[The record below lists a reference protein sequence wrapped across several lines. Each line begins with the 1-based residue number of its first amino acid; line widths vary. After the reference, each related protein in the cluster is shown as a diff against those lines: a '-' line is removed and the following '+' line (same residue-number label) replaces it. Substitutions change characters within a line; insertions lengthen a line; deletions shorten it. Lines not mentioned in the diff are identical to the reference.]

1 MKFWKKILLENQL
14 KTMKNRIN
22 KAEALKLLENN
33 NILELG
39 QLANK
44 KRQEFHPDN
53 ESVTFV
59 VDRNINYTNICTC
72 KCKFCAFHK
81 DKDEKGTYV
90 LDYEVIKRKID
101 ELVSVNGTQLLLQG
115 GLNPDIS
122 LEYYLELIKNLRKD
136 CPDLTIHSFSPSEI
150 SFIAKNNNL
159 SPQKLLEMFIEC
171 GLSSIPGGGAEIL
184 CDEIRQKISP
194 NKISSQ
200 EWLDI
205 MGIAHNLGL
214 KTTATMVFGFGESY
228 GHIVEHLLKIRDL
241 QDKTGGFSAFIPWT
255 FAPFEGYSS
264 RFSNNDLLSP
274 PPCPPPQGGGRIV
287 GEGAKPPPLDT
298 PYNNLINKKG
308 ERVAVGD
315 GKRAQNKT
323 LAPSLLGRGLG
334 VGYEKQLF
342 NTTAHDYL
350 KILAVSR
357 LVLDNIPNIQ
367 ASWVTQGLKIA
378 QLSLR
383 FGANDFG
390 GTMLEENVVRAA
402 GVSNKTT
409 INEIVENIQKAGF
422 KAAQRNTA
430 YEILRNF

>member
-1 MKFWKKILLENQL
+1 M
-14 KTMKNRIN
+14 RIN

-33 NILELG
+33 NILEPG
-39 QLANK
+39 QLADE

-53 ESVTFV
+53 EPVTFV

-81 DKDEKGTYV
+81 DKDEKGSYV
-90 LDYEVIKRKID
+90 LDYETIKRKID
-101 ELVSVNGTQLLLQG
+101 ELVSVGGTQLLLQG
-115 GLNPDIS
+115 GLNPDIP
-122 LEYYLELIKNLRKD
+122 LYYYLELVKNLRKD
-136 CPDLTIHSFSPSEI
+136 FPSLTIHSFSPSEI
-150 SFIAKNNNL
+150 SFIAKNNKL
-159 SPQKLLEMFIEC
+159 TPGKLLEIFIDC

-205 MGIAHNLGL
+205 MEIAHGLGL
-214 KTTATMVFGFGESY
+214 KTTATMVFGFGEKY
-228 GHIVEHLLKIRDL
+228 EHVVDHLFKIREL

-255 FAPFEGYSS
+255 FA
-264 RFSNNDLLSP
+264 SNVVIP
-274 PPCPPPQGGGRIV
+274 
-287 GEGAKPPPLDT
+287 
-298 PYNNLINKKG
+298 NLIRNLSN
-308 ERVAVGD
+308 EELLHES
-315 GKRAQNKT
+315 QNGQI
-323 LAPSLLGRGLG
+323 L
-334 VGYEKQLF
+334 KQVQRDSS
-342 NTTAHDYL
+342 TTAHDYL

-390 GTMLEENVVRAA
+390 GTMLEENVVKAA
-402 GVSNKTT
+402 GIANRTT
-409 INEIVENIQKAGF
+409 ICEIIDNIKKAGF
-422 KAAQRNTA
+422 KAAQRNTT
-430 YEILRNF
+430 YEILRHF

>member
-1 MKFWKKILLENQL
+1 M
-14 KTMKNRIN
+14 RIN

-39 QLANK
+39 QLADE

-53 ESVTFV
+53 EPVTFV

-81 DKDEKGTYV
+81 DKDEKGSYV
-90 LDYEVIKRKID
+90 LDYGIIKRKID
-101 ELVSVNGTQLLLQG
+101 ELISVGGTQLLLQG

-136 CPDLTIHSFSPSEI
+136 FPNLTIHSFSPSEI

-159 SPQKLLEMFIEC
+159 TPKKLLEMFIEC

-200 EWLDI
+200 KWLDI
-205 MGIAHNLGL
+205 IEIAHNLSL

-228 GHIVEHLLKIRDL
+228 EHIVEHLLKIRNL
-241 QDKTGGFSAFIPWT
+241 QDKTGGFTAFIPWT
-255 FAPFEGYSS
+255 FVSSPAVIARSEATWQSMQMTNQDRLLCKPFGLPL
-264 RFSNNDLLSP
+264 NDN
-274 PPCPPPQGGGRIV
+274 G
-287 GEGAKPPPLDT
+287 
-298 PYNNLINKKG
+298 
-308 ERVAVGD
+308 
-315 GKRAQNKT
+315 
-323 LAPSLLGRGLG
+323 
-334 VGYEKQLF
+334 
-342 NTTAHDYL
+342 TTAYDYL

-390 GTMLEENVVRAA
+390 GTMLEENVVKAA
-402 GVSNKTT
+402 GVANKTT
-409 INEIVENIQKAGF
+409 IDEIIDNIQKAGF
-422 KAAQRNTA
+422 KAAQRNTK
-430 YEILRNF
+430 YKILRNF

>member
-1 MKFWKKILLENQL
+1 M
-14 KTMKNRIN
+14 RIN

-39 QLANK
+39 QLADE
-44 KRQEFHPDN
+44 KRQEFHPDS
-53 ESVTFV
+53 EPVTFV

-81 DKDEKGTYV
+81 DKDEKGAYV
-90 LDYEVIKRKID
+90 LDYEIIKRKID
-101 ELVSVNGTQLLLQG
+101 ELISVGGTQLLLQG
-115 GLNPDIS
+115 GLNPDIP
-122 LEYYLELIKNLRKD
+122 LEYYLELITNLRKD
-136 CPDLTIHSFSPSEI
+136 FKDLTIHSFSPSEI

-159 SPQKLLEMFIEC
+159 TPQKLLEMFIEC

-205 MGIAHNLGL
+205 MEIAHNLGL
-214 KTTATMVFGFGESY
+214 KTTATMVFGFGENY
-228 GHIVEHLLKIRDL
+228 EHVVEHLFKIRDL
-241 QDKTGGFSAFIPWT
+241 QDKTGDFTAFIPWT

-264 RFSNNDLLSP
+264 PLAQELTNCHPEEEQSDNV
-274 PPCPPPQGGGRIV
+274 RI
-287 GEGAKPPPLDT
+287 
-298 PYNNLINKKG
+298 Y
-308 ERVAVGD
+308 
-315 GKRAQNKT
+315 
-323 LAPSLLGRGLG
+323 PSLDSSANSKLDRLPRR
-334 VGYEKQLF
+334 LF
-342 NTTAHDYL
+342 EAPRNDNITLVSLAMTKKFSTTAHDYL

-390 GTMLEENVVRAA
+390 GTMLEENVVKAA
-402 GVSNKTT
+402 GVSNRTT
-409 INEIVENIQKAGF
+409 IDEIIENIQKAGF
-422 KAAQRNTA
+422 EAAQRNTA
-430 YEILRNF
+430 YEILRRF

>member
-1 MKFWKKILLENQL
+1 MRICKEKVLKF
-14 KTMKNRIN
+14 
-22 KAEALKLLENN
+22 LENN

-39 QLANK
+39 QLADE
-44 KRQEFHPDN
+44 KRQGFHPNDKP
-53 ESVTFV
+53 VTFV

-81 DKDEKGTYV
+81 DKGEKGSYV
-90 LDYEVIKRKID
+90 LDYEAIKRKID

-115 GLNPDIS
+115 GLNPDIP

-136 CPDLTIHSFSPSEI
+136 FVNLTIHSFSPSEI

-159 SPQKLLEMFIEC
+159 TPEKLLEIFIEC

-184 CDEIRQKISP
+184 CDEVRQKISP

-205 MGIAHNLGL
+205 METAHNLGL

-228 GHIVEHLLKIRDL
+228 EHIAEHLLKIRDL
-241 QDKTGGFSAFIPWT
+241 QDKTGGFTAFIPWT
-255 FAPFEGYSS
+255 FASFEGYSS
-264 RFSNNDLLSP
+264 KLNN
-274 PPCPPPQGGGRIV
+274 Q
-287 GEGAKPPPLDT
+287 KHF
-298 PYNNLINKKG
+298 
-308 ERVAVGD
+308 
-315 GKRAQNKT
+315 
-323 LAPSLLGRGLG
+323 
-334 VGYEKQLF
+334 F

-350 KILAVSR
+350 KILSVSR

-390 GTMLEENVVRAA
+390 GTMLEENVVKAA
-402 GVSNKTT
+402 GVANRTT
-409 INEIVENIQKAGF
+409 IDEIINNIQKAGF
-422 KAAQRNTA
+422 KAAERNTN
-430 YEILRNF
+430 YEILLCHSERPTGA

>member
-1 MKFWKKILLENQL
+1 M
-14 KTMKNRIN
+14 RIN
-22 KAEALKLLENN
+22 KAEALKLIENN

-39 QLANK
+39 QLADQ

-53 ESVTFV
+53 EPVTFV

-81 DKDEKGTYV
+81 DKDEKGSYV
-90 LDYEVIKRKID
+90 LDYEVIKRKIN
-101 ELVSVNGTQLLLQG
+101 ELISVDGTQLLLQG
-115 GLNPDIS
+115 GLNPDIP
-122 LEYYLELIKNLRKD
+122 LEYYLELVKNLRKD
-136 CPDLTIHSFSPSEI
+136 FPNLTIHSFSPSEI

-159 SPQKLLEMFIEC
+159 SPKKLLEMFIEC

-205 MGIAHNLGL
+205 MEIAHNMGL
-214 KTTATMVFGFGESY
+214 KTTATMVFGFGEDY
-228 GHIVEHLLKIRDL
+228 EHIIEHLLKIRDL
-241 QDKTGGFSAFIPWT
+241 QDKTGGFTAFIPWT
-255 FAPFEGYSS
+255 FAPFKGYSS
-264 RFSNNDLLSP
+264 EL
-274 PPCPPPQGGGRIV
+274 
-287 GEGAKPPPLDT
+287 T
-298 PYNNLINKKG
+298 
-308 ERVAVGD
+308 
-315 GKRAQNKT
+315 
-323 LAPSLLGRGLG
+323 
-334 VGYEKQLF
+334 EKHFF

-357 LVLDNIPNIQ
+357 LVLDNISNIQ

-402 GVSNKTT
+402 GIANRTT
-409 INEIVENIQKAGF
+409 IDEIVDDIQKAGF
-422 KAAQRNTA
+422 NAAQRNTG
-430 YEILRNF
+430 YKIIKTFD

>member
-1 MKFWKKILLENQL
+1 M
-14 KTMKNRIN
+14 RIN
-22 KAEALKLLENN
+22 KAEALKLLENH

-39 QLANK
+39 RLADE
-44 KRQEFHPDN
+44 KRREFHPDN
-53 ESVTFV
+53 EPVTFV
-59 VDRNINYTNICTC
+59 VDRNINYTNICSC

-81 DKDEKGTYV
+81 DKGEEGSYV
-90 LDYEVIKRKID
+90 LDYGVIKRKID
-101 ELVSVNGTQLLLQG
+101 ELVSVGGTQLLLQG
-115 GLNPDIS
+115 GLNPDIP

-136 CPDLTIHSFSPSEI
+136 YKDLTIHSFSPSEI

-159 SPQKLLEMFIEC
+159 TPQKLLEMFIEC

-214 KTTATMVFGFGESY
+214 KTTATMVFGFGEDY
-228 GHIVEHLLKIRDL
+228 EHVVEHLLKIRDL
-241 QDKTGGFSAFIPWT
+241 QDKTGGFTAFIPWT
-255 FAPFEGYSS
+255 FIPSS
-264 RFSNNDLLSP
+264 VVIARRGKALTKQSTQMTTTDGLLRQHFVLPRNDS
-274 PPCPPPQGGGRIV
+274 V
-287 GEGAKPPPLDT
+287 
-298 PYNNLINKKG
+298 
-308 ERVAVGD
+308 
-315 GKRAQNKT
+315 
-323 LAPSLLGRGLG
+323 
-334 VGYEKQLF
+334 
-342 NTTAHDYL
+342 TTAHDYL

-390 GTMLEENVVRAA
+390 GTMLEENVVKAA
-402 GVSNKTT
+402 GVANRTT
-409 INEIVENIQKAGF
+409 IDEIINNIQKAGF
-422 KAAQRNTA
+422 TAAQRNTV
-430 YEILRNF
+430 YRIIKIFY

>member
-1 MKFWKKILLENQL
+1 VKDRL
-14 KTMKNRIN
+14 N
-22 KAEALKLLENN
+22 KAEAIKLLENN

-39 QLANK
+39 QLVDE

-53 ESVTFV
+53 EPVTFV

-81 DKDEKGTYV
+81 DKDEKGVYV
-90 LDYEVIKRKID
+90 LEYQVIKRKID
-101 ELVSVNGTQLLLQG
+101 ELVSVEGTQLLLQG
-115 GLNPDIS
+115 GLNPDIP

-136 CPDLTIHSFSPSEI
+136 YPNLTIHSFSPSEI

-159 SPQKLLEMFIEC
+159 TPRKLLEMFIEC

-184 CDEIRQKISP
+184 CDEIRQQISP

-205 MGIAHNLGL
+205 MEIAHNLGL

-228 GHIVEHLLKIRDL
+228 EHVVEHLLKIRDL
-241 QDKTGGFSAFIPWT
+241 QDKTGGFTAFIPWT
-255 FAPFEGYSS
+255 FASFKGYPSPLFQKSLNCHPEEEQSDDVRIYSS
-264 RFSNNDLLSP
+264 MDLSAKYKRNRLPRRLFEAPRND
-274 PPCPPPQGGGRIV
+274 
-287 GEGAKPPPLDT
+287 
-298 PYNNLINKKG
+298 N
-308 ERVAVGD
+308 
-315 GKRAQNKT
+315 
-323 LAPSLLGRGLG
+323 G
-334 VGYEKQLF
+334 V
-342 NTTAHDYL
+342 TAHDYL

-390 GTMLEENVVRAA
+390 GTMLEENVVKAA
-402 GVSNKTT
+402 GVANKTT
-409 INEIVENIQKAGF
+409 IDEIIDNIQKAGF

-430 YEILRNF
+430 YEILRRF

>member
-1 MKFWKKILLENQL
+1 M
-14 KTMKNRIN
+14 RIN

-39 QLANK
+39 QLADE
-44 KRQEFHPDN
+44 KRQEFHPDS
-53 ESVTFV
+53 EPVTFV

-81 DKDEKGTYV
+81 DKDEKGAYV
-90 LDYEVIKRKID
+90 LDYGTIKRKID
-101 ELVSVNGTQLLLQG
+101 ELVSVGGTQLLLQG
-115 GLNPDIS
+115 GLNPDIP
-122 LEYYLELIKNLRKD
+122 LEYYLELITNLRKD
-136 CPDLTIHSFSPSEI
+136 FPNLTIHSFSPSEI

-159 SPQKLLEMFIEC
+159 TPQKLLEMFIEC

-184 CDEIRQKISP
+184 CDEIRHKISP

-205 MGIAHNLGL
+205 MEIAHNLGL
-214 KTTATMVFGFGESY
+214 KTTATMVFGLGENY
-228 GHIVEHLLKIRDL
+228 EHIVEHLLKIRDL
-241 QDKTGGFSAFIPWT
+241 QDKTGGFTAFIPWT

-264 RFSNNDLLSP
+264 PLAQELTNCHPEEEQSDDV
-274 PPCPPPQGGGRIV
+274 RI
-287 GEGAKPPPLDT
+287 
-298 PYNNLINKKG
+298 Y
-308 ERVAVGD
+308 
-315 GKRAQNKT
+315 
-323 LAPSLLGRGLG
+323 PSLDSSANSKLDRLPRR
-334 VGYEKQLF
+334 LF
-342 NTTAHDYL
+342 EAPRNDNITLISLAMTKKFSATAHDYL

-390 GTMLEENVVRAA
+390 GTMLEENVVKAA
-402 GVSNKTT
+402 GISNRTT
-409 INEIVENIQKAGF
+409 INEIIDNIQKAGF
-422 KAAQRNTA
+422 KAAQRDTT
-430 YEILRNF
+430 YRIIKNFD

>member
-1 MKFWKKILLENQL
+1 
-14 KTMKNRIN
+14 MKNRIT

-39 QLANK
+39 QLADE

-53 ESVTFV
+53 EPVTFV

-81 DKDEKGTYV
+81 DKDQKGAYV
-90 LDYEVIKRKID
+90 LDYAVIKRKID
-101 ELVSVNGTQLLLQG
+101 ELVSVGGTQLLLQG
-115 GLNPDIS
+115 GLNPDIP
-122 LEYYLELIKNLRKD
+122 LGYYLELIENLRHDFK
-136 CPDLTIHSFSPSEI
+136 DLTIHSFSPSEI

-159 SPQKLLEMFIEC
+159 TPKKLLEMFVEC

-205 MGIAHNLGL
+205 MEIAHNLGL
-214 KTTATMVFGFGESY
+214 KTTATMVFGFGENY
-228 GHIVEHLLKIRDL
+228 KHIIEHLLKIRDL
-241 QDKTGGFSAFIPWT
+241 QDKTGGFTAFIAWT
-255 FAPFEGYSS
+255 FVSS
-264 RFSNNDLLSP
+264 PAARNDS
-274 PPCPPPQGGGRIV
+274 
-287 GEGAKPPPLDT
+287 
-298 PYNNLINKKG
+298 
-308 ERVAVGD
+308 
-315 GKRAQNKT
+315 
-323 LAPSLLGRGLG
+323 G
-334 VGYEKQLF
+334 V
-342 NTTAHDYL
+342 TAHDYL

-378 QLSLR
+378 QLSLK

-390 GTMLEENVVRAA
+390 GTMLEENVVKAA
-402 GVSNKTT
+402 GVVNKTN
-409 INEIVENIQKAGF
+409 IDEIVKNIQKAGF
-422 KAAQRNTA
+422 RAAQRNTK
-430 YEILRNF
+430 YEILRNFQEI

>member
-1 MKFWKKILLENQL
+1 M
-14 KTMKNRIN
+14 RIN
-22 KAEALKLLENN
+22 KSEVLKLLENN

-39 QLANK
+39 SLADK

-53 ESVTFV
+53 EPVTFV

-81 DKDEKGTYV
+81 DKDQKGSYV
-90 LDYEVIKRKID
+90 LDYETIKRKID
-101 ELVSVNGTQLLLQG
+101 ELISVGGTQLLLQG

-136 CPDLTIHSFSPSEI
+136 FPMRSGSETRSADAQAAAMQGKLIPNLTIHSFSPSEI

-159 SPQKLLEMFIEC
+159 SPKKLLEMFIEC

-184 CDEIRQKISP
+184 CDKIRQKISP

-205 MGIAHNLGL
+205 MEIAHGLGL
-214 KTTATMVFGFGESY
+214 KTTATMVFGFGENY
-228 GHIVEHLLKIRDL
+228 EHIAEHLLKIRDL
-241 QDKTGGFSAFIPWT
+241 QDKTGGFTAFIPWT
-255 FAPFEGYSS
+255 FASFEGYSS
-264 RFSNNDLLSP
+264 ELFETRF
-274 PPCPPPQGGGRIV
+274 
-287 GEGAKPPPLDT
+287 
-298 PYNNLINKKG
+298 
-308 ERVAVGD
+308 
-315 GKRAQNKT
+315 
-323 LAPSLLGRGLG
+323 
-334 VGYEKQLF
+334 F
-342 NTTAHDYL
+342 NTTSHDYL

-390 GTMLEENVVRAA
+390 GTMLEENVVKAA
-402 GVSNKTT
+402 GISNKTT
-409 INEIVENIQKAGF
+409 LSEIIDNIKKAGF
-422 KAAQRNTA
+422 KAAQRDTA
-430 YEILRNF
+430 YRVIKCF